1 MPLGKGKIV
10 LMGSGELTATMVEVH
25 KALLNDLDGPPRAV
39 FIDTPAGF
47 QLNVDQLSQRALEY
61 FKSRVQHTMSVV
73 SFKSHDTITPYDAE
87 QAFHSLRES
96 DFILI
101 GPGSPTYAV
110 RQWQQTPIPDIISKR
125 VTEGSCLVAA
135 SAAALTVGR
144 FTLPVYE
151 IYKVGET
158 LHWIDGMDIL
168 GKFGMDFVVIPHW
181 NNAEGGN
188 HDTRFC
194 YMGEPRF
201 NTLSTNLP
209 EDVSILGLDE
219 HTACI
224 IDLAREEITIKGIGT
239 VTLRRQGSE
248 ITFSKGESYP
258 LAIFLG
264 EGTEHSF
271 PLSSSAQPIQTDNK
285 AHSSDDSFWER
296 IHSIQSNFQDSLDT
310 NDPEKATNALLE
322 LDGTIWKEQ
331 ENLENPEFISQA
343 RDALRD
349 MIVLFGTSLGASP
362 CNTAESL
369 APVIEHLINLRNQF
383 RQTKKWAEADAI
395 RDSLMK
401 ANIVIED
408 TDDGSRWHVNE

>member
-1 MPLGKGKIV
+1 
-10 LMGSGELTATMVEVH
+10 MGSGELTATMVEVH
-25 KALLNDLDGPPRAV
+25 KELLKSLDGSPRAA

-61 FKSRVQHTMSVV
+61 FKSRVLHTMSVV
-73 SFKSHDTITPYDAE
+73 SFKSNDTITPYEAE
-87 QAFHSLRES
+87 QAFHSLRET

-110 RQWQQTPIPDIISKR
+110 RQWQQTPIPEIFTRR
-125 VTEGSCLVAA
+125 VAEGGCLVAA

-151 IYKVGET
+151 IYKVGEQ

-201 NTLSTNLP
+201 NTLSAKLP
-209 EDVSILGLDE
+209 DDVSVLGLDE

-224 IDLAREEITIKGIGT
+224 IDLAREEITIRGIGS
-239 VTLRRQGSE
+239 VTLRRKGVE
-248 ITFSKGESYP
+248 LTFSKGERYP

-264 EGTEHSF
+264 EDSGKEFQVPT
-271 PLSSSAQPIQTDNK
+271 LAQPDQSEKTP
-285 AHSSDDSFWER
+285 HSADDSFWEK
-296 IHSIQSNFQDSLDT
+296 IHSIQSNFQDSLDIH
-310 NDPEKATNALLE
+310 DHEKATNALLE

-331 ENLENPEFISQA
+331 QNLENPEFISQA
-343 RDALRD
+343 RDILRD
-349 MIVLFGTSLGASP
+349 MIVLFGTSMADAP
-362 CNTAESL
+362 CNTADSL
-369 APVIEHLINLRNQF
+369 APVVEQLVNIRNQF
-383 RQTKKWAEADAI
+383 RQTKKWTEADAI
-395 RDSLMK
+395 RDCLLK

-408 TDDGSRWHVNE
+408 TDGGSRWHVNE